1 MTQDAIRR
9 RPWTV
14 RVAAWSARHRW
25 PVFTLWFVGTI
36 GLFVAS
42 LAAGGTQAQNA
53 VSSNNTGSRY
63 ESVRAYE
70 VFDASGTVEPS
81 QSLFLVISAPDGK
94 TVDDPAVATDLH
106 AIAAKATALQAT
118 VGGAGTAAFKDV
130 VDPLVVPPS
139 AGLVSPDRTTVRIVA
154 TVPGEADERQERLEP
169 APGFFDQL
177 RADYPAY
184 RIHALN
190 NTLAN
195 DDISELV
202 NKDLDSS
209 LQLTIPLTFAILLIA
224 FGAVVAA
231 AVPLVLAMCS
241 LLAAFGVL
249 GLYSQFVTPVSP
261 YASQLVVLIGLAV
274 AVDYSLFMLTRFRS
288 ERRRRPPAAQTLTSR
303 SDVTRRVILALA
315 AVAALLLAATID
327 SLPVRVAGAA
337 AVGGIVIWSIARLM
351 QSGDETEKLRAIEI
365 ASSTAGRAVFFSGLA
380 VMISIA
386 GLFLLDDPLFR
397 SMAIGTIS
405 VVFISVVGSLTFLP
419 AVLAILGDGIN
430 GGRIPILGRPRPEGS
445 GLWAR
450 LVRATMRRPVLS
462 FVISAGFLLALA
474 SPVLR
479 LHIGQSDFA
488 AFPDAID
495 GVQALN
501 LMNEK
506 WPQGST
512 LSLQV
517 VVTKADEPATKT
529 AIDELSKRV
538 LAIAGVSEPVETRA
552 SQDGT
557 VSMVSYVM
565 AGTQNDTANRDIVKQ
580 IRSDV
585 VPAVFGGLSGVQAY
599 VTGDAAYTL
608 DLVGF
613 YEAGMPQVFLFVLG
627 LSFLLL
633 LVAFHSV
640 VIPLKAILLNLLS
653 TGAAYGLL
661 VFVFQ
666 DGNGAQIIDVKPG
679 VIEAFIP
686 VFIFTILFGLSMDY
700 HVFILTRIKEARD
713 HGLTSNAAV
722 ERGISITAGTVTSA
736 AVIMVAVFAVF
747 VTLRLSII
755 KQLGFGLAVAV
766 LLDATVIRSVLL
778 PASMRLLG
786 DWNWWMPRFLGWI
799 PRITIEAETDD
810 AVEEGDL
817 EPDAGRAPE
826 EPTRPAG
833 EPAGA

>member
-1 MTQDAIRR
+1 MSSSPSRR
-9 RPWTV
+9 QPWTV

-25 PVFTLWFVGTI
+25 PVFTLWFVATI
-36 GLFVAS
+36 GLYLAS

-53 VSSNNTGSRY
+53 VSNDTGGSRY
-63 ESVRAYE
+63 ESLRAME
-70 VFDASGTVEPS
+70 IFDASGTAEPS
-81 QSLFLVISAPDGK
+81 QSLYLVVATPPG
-94 TVDDPAVATDLH
+94 TTADDPATAAALH
-106 AIAAKATALQAT
+106 EIAARTTALQAT
-118 VGGAGTAAFKDV
+118 VDGASVPAFKDV
-130 VDPLVVPPS
+130 VDPLVVPPNV
-139 AGLVSPDRTTVRIVA
+139 GLVAPDRTAVRLVA
-154 TVPGEADERQERLEP
+154 TVPGDNTEIGERLEP
-169 APGFFDQL
+169 VPAFVDQL
-177 RADYPAY
+177 RTDYPGFT
-184 RIHALN
+184 IHALN

-202 NKDLDSS
+202 NNDLDAS
-209 LQLTIPLTFAILLIA
+209 LQITIPLTFFILLVA

-231 AVPLVLAMCS
+231 AVPLILAMTA

-288 ERRRRPPAAQTLTSR
+288 ERRRHPAPLQQPTRNDYL
-303 SDVTRRVILALA
+303 RRVVLVVAAIGALA
-315 AVAALLLAATID
+315 IAVVVD
-327 SLPVRVAGAA
+327 AA
-337 AVGGIVIWSIARLM
+337 AVRIVVAAVIGGIVIWSISRLM
-351 QSGDETEKLRAIEI
+351 ERGDETGKLSAIQT

-397 SMAIGTIS
+397 SMAVGTIS

-430 GGRIPILGRPRPEGS
+430 GGRLPILGRPRPEGS
-445 GLWAR
+445 GMWAR
-450 LVRATMRRPVLS
+450 IVRTTMRRPVLS
-462 FVISAGFLLALA
+462 FVLSAGFLLALA
-474 SPVLR
+474 SPALR

-488 AFPDAID
+488 SFPDEID
-495 GVQALN
+495 SVQALN

-512 LSLQV
+512 LALQV
-517 VVTKADEPATKT
+517 VVTNADQPATKA
-529 AIDELSKRV
+529 AIDELTKRL
-538 LAIAGVSEPVETRA
+538 LAIEGLSEPVETRT

-557 VSMVSYVM
+557 VALVSYVM
-565 AGTQNDTANRDIVKQ
+565 AGGQNDEANRVIVGDVRRDI
-580 IRSDV
+580 
-585 VPAVFGGLSGVQAY
+585 VPAVFGGLPDVQAY
-599 VTGDAAYTL
+599 VTGDAALTV
-608 DLVGF
+608 DVVGF
-613 YEAGMPQVFLFVLG
+613 YQAGMPQVFLFVLG

-633 LVAFHSV
+633 LVAFHSI
-640 VIPLKAILLNLLS
+640 VIPIKAIILNLLS
-653 TGAAYGLL
+653 TGAAYGLMVL
-661 VFVFQ
+661 VFQ
-666 DGNGAQIIDVKPG
+666 DGHGASLIDAKPG

-713 HGLTSNAAV
+713 HGLSSNAAV

-736 AVIMVAVFAVF
+736 AVIMVAVFGVF

-786 DWNWWMPRFLGWI
+786 DWNWWMPKFLSWI
-799 PRITIEAETDD
+799 PRITIEAETEDED
-810 AVEEGDL
+810 SEAVREQEAGGAVEE
-817 EPDAGRAPE
+817 
-826 EPTRPAG
+826 PTSAG